1 MNQAFSACS
10 TFLSFLSFTDMPF
23 KELSA
28 RRLLSAGENEYIT
41 HYFFCQH
48 FFEFFFHFFFCFFS
62 SIFHRL

>member
-1 MNQAFSACS
+1 MKERKDKI
-10 TFLSFLSFTDMPF
+10 LSFLSFTDMPF

-48 FFEFFFHFFFCFFS
+48 FFEFFFTFFIYFFLAGKTR
-62 SIFHRL
+62 HKA